1 MAVLKLLAAGYR
13 LFRSRGLA
21 AVLSAALRLLAGSV
35 DSPTGIYLPPN
46 QLLRDGPR
54 IYRQYGFRALIGAAL
69 RQIAAVTDPME
80 GRDRNPVNAP
90 VNQKATR
97 YLYTYELTRIDG
109 VVPSRRPANE
119 TDFALEVPFAFDV
132 PPCPHEKVAAIIHA
146 FYPEIVPELFGQLR
160 NIPCR
165 TDLFIST
172 DTEEKRAEIV
182 AHCAVWDRG
191 SVEVRVCENR
201 GRDIAPKLITFK
213 DVYERYEIFLHLHT
227 KRSPHGGTPL
237 SSWRHYLTENL
248 IGSPDIARSNLH
260 LLEDPK
266 IGIVFPQH
274 LFDLRGILNWGY
286 DYNHARALLARMG
299 IELNKNLV
307 LEFPSGSMFW
317 GRSAA
322 IRKLLDLD
330 LAFSDFPA
338 EAGQIDGTPAH
349 AIERIVLMVAE
360 ASGYEWLK
368 VVRRDLYPIPYTVL
382 AVTRRDDIPEHRLR
396 VFQPCLGRADWS
408 VRPQDLAIIETRPIL
423 SYPSRSERRRLTL
436 LTPTVNPGQI
446 FGGVATAL
454 KLFNE
459 LADEL
464 GDGFDRRIVTTEAD
478 IAPEGY
484 ASLAGYRA
492 QPFFQSRDEMPRVLV
507 DANDR
512 TGGRL
517 DLRAGDV
524 FFATAWWTANLA
536 HELMADQKLF
546 FGKAAPLVYLIQDDE
561 PYFYGWSAK
570 YALAESAY
578 HKGANTLAIINSEEL
593 LETMVAKYKFRDA
606 SFIPYRLNARLEEAL
621 APLPRERRILVYG
634 RPTVSRNAYEIICE
648 ALFRWQQSE
657 PVIASRWRIIS
668 LGESFDPRW
677 TMPVQNMEIGGK
689 ATLDDYADH
698 LNRAAVGISMM
709 ISPHPSYPPLEMA
722 EAGVLTITNKYG
734 CKDLSRRFPEIL
746 SIDRPDPEL
755 LAQAIGTAV
764 RQAEEQCIGKIIPR
778 RAPRNLPADT
788 SRLYSPQ
795 RLGEII
801 RGDLR
806 SADASCRSFSERLP
820 DA

>member
-1 MAVLKLLAAGYR
+1 MGLLKLLPAGYR
-13 LFRSRGLA
+13 LFRSRGPA
-21 AVLSAALRLLAGSV
+21 AVISAALRLLAGAI

-46 QLLRDGPR
+46 QLFREGPR

-109 VVPSRRPANE
+109 VVPSRRPTNE

-132 PPCPHEKVAAIIHA
+132 PPCRHEKVAAIIHA

-172 DTEEKRAEIV
+172 DREEKRAEIV

-191 SVEVRVCENR
+191 SVDVRVCENR
-201 GRDIAPKLITFK
+201 GRDIAPKLITFR
-213 DVYERYEIFLHLHT
+213 DVYDSYEIFLHLHT

-248 IGSPDIARSNLH
+248 IGSPEIARSNLH
-260 LLEDPK
+260 LLDDPK

-286 DYNHARALLARMG
+286 DYNHARALLARMDVD
-299 IELNKNLV
+299 LSKNLV

-330 LAFSDFPA
+330 LGFADFPV

-349 AIERIVLMVAE
+349 AIERIILMVAE

-382 AVTRRDDIPEHRLR
+382 AVNSRDDVLEHRLR
-396 VFQPCLGRADWS
+396 VFQPCLARADWS

-423 SYPSRSERRRLTL
+423 SYPSRNERPRLNL

-454 KLFNE
+454 KIFNE
-459 LADEL
+459 LADHL

-484 ASLAGYRA
+484 ASFPDYRA
-492 QPFFQSRDEMPRVLV
+492 QAFFQSRDEAPRVLV

-517 DLRAGDV
+517 DLRPGDV
-524 FFATAWWTANLA
+524 FLATAWWTANLA
-536 HELMADQKLF
+536 HELIADQKVF
-546 FGKAAPLVYLIQDDE
+546 FGKARPLVYLIQDDE
-561 PYFYGWSAK
+561 PHFYGWSSK
-570 YALAESAY
+570 YALAETAY
-578 HKGANTLAIINSEEL
+578 HKGENTLAIINSEEL
-593 LETMVAKYKFRDA
+593 FETMIASYAFRDA
-606 SFIPYRLNARLEEAL
+606 SFIPYRLNARLDKAL

-648 ALFRWQQSE
+648 ALFRWQQSD
-657 PVIASRWRIIS
+657 PITASRWRIIS
-668 LGESFDPRW
+668 LGESFHQRW
-677 TMPVQNMEIGGK
+677 TVPVQNMEIGGK
-689 ATLDDYADH
+689 ATLENYADH
-698 LNRAAVGISMM
+698 LNRAAVGISLM

-722 EAGVLTITNKYG
+722 EAGVLSITNKYG
-734 CKDLSRRFPEIL
+734 RKDLSQRFPEII
-746 SIDRPDPEL
+746 SIERVDPEL
-755 LAQAIGTAV
+755 LAQAIGAAV
-764 RQAEEQCIGKIIPR
+764 GEADARRIGKIVPR
-778 RAPRNLPADT
+778 RPPRDLPSDA

-795 RLGEII
+795 RLAGL
-801 RGDLR
+801 LR
-806 SADASCRSFSERLP
+806 AELMSRTNCQSVQ
-820 DA
+820 

>member
-1 MAVLKLLAAGYR
+1 MLKLLGAGYR
-13 LFRSRGLA
+13 LFKSRGFA
-21 AVLSAALRLLAGSV
+21 AVLSAALRLLAGAV

-46 QLLRDGPR
+46 QLFRDGPR

-80 GRDRNPVNAP
+80 GRDRNPVNGP
-90 VNQKATR
+90 VNQKATH
-97 YLYTYELTRIDG
+97 YLHTYELTRIDG
-109 VVPSRRPANE
+109 VVPSRRPTNE
-119 TDFALEVPFAFDV
+119 TDFALEVPFGFEL
-132 PPCPHEKVAAIIHA
+132 PPCRQEKVAAIVHA
-146 FYPEIVPELFGQLR
+146 FYPEIVPELFEQLR

-182 AHCAVWDRG
+182 AHGALWDRG
-191 SVEVRVCENR
+191 SVEVRLCENR

-213 DVYERYEIFLHLHT
+213 DVYDRYDIFLHLHT

-248 IGSPDIARSNLH
+248 IGSPEIARSNLH
-260 LLEDPK
+260 LFEDPK

-299 IELNKNLV
+299 IALNKNLV

-330 LAFSDFPA
+330 LGFADFAA
-338 EAGQIDGTPAH
+338 EAGQIDGTLAH
-349 AIERIVLMVAE
+349 ALERIMLMIAE

-382 AVTRRDDIPEHRLR
+382 AVNSADDIAEHRLR
-396 VFQPCLGRADWS
+396 VFQPCLARADWS

-423 SYPSRSERRRLTL
+423 SYPSRNERPRLTL

-454 KLFNE
+454 KIFNE
-459 LADEL
+459 LADHL
-464 GDGFDRRIVTTEAD
+464 GDDFDRRIVTTEAD

-484 ASLAGYRA
+484 ANFPDYQP
-492 QPFFQSRDEMPRVLV
+492 QPFFQSRDEAPRVLV

-512 TGGRL
+512 MGGRL

-524 FFATAWWTANLA
+524 YFATAWWTANLA
-536 HELMADQKLF
+536 HELIADQKVF
-546 FGKAAPLVYLIQDDE
+546 FGREGPLVYLIQDDE
-561 PYFYGWSAK
+561 PYFYGWSSK
-570 YALAESAY
+570 YALAETAY
-578 HKGANTLAIINSEEL
+578 HKGDNTLAIINSEEL
-593 LETMVAKYKFRDA
+593 FETMTAKYRFRDA
-606 SFIPYRLNARLEEAL
+606 SFIPYRLNARIDEVL
-621 APLPRERRILVYG
+621 ARLPRERRILVYG
-634 RPTVSRNAYEIICE
+634 RPTVSRNAFEIICE
-648 ALFRWQQSE
+648 ALFRWQQRE
-657 PVIASRWRIIS
+657 PVTASRWRIIS

-689 ATLDDYADH
+689 GGLEEYADH
-698 LNRAAVGISMM
+698 LNRAAVGISLM

-734 CKDLSRRFPEIL
+734 CKDLSRRFAEII
-746 SIDRPDPEL
+746 SIQRADPEL
-755 LAQAIGTAV
+755 LADAIGTAV
-764 RQAEEQCIGKIIPR
+764 REAEARRIGKIVARRPPR
-778 RAPRNLPADT
+778 DLASDR
-788 SRLYSPQ
+788 SSLYSPQ
-795 RLGEII
+795 KLVEII
-801 RGDLR
+801 RSELHFP
-806 SADASCRSFSERLP
+806 SAGCRGGH
-820 DA
+820 

>member
-1 MAVLKLLAAGYR
+1 MGFLKLLAAGYR
-13 LFRSRGLA
+13 LFRSRGFL
-21 AVLSAALRLLAGSV
+21 AVLSAALKLLSGAI

-46 QLLRDGPR
+46 QFFRDGPR
-54 IYRQYGFRALIGAAL
+54 IYRQHGFRALLGAAI
-69 RQIAAVTDPME
+69 RQVAAVTDPME
-80 GRDRNPVNAP
+80 GRDRNPVNAQ
-90 VNQKATR
+90 VNQRATR
-97 YLYTYELTRIDG
+97 YFHTYELTRVDG
-109 VVPSRRPANE
+109 VVPSRRPTNE
-119 TDFALEVPFAFDV
+119 TDFALEIPFGFEL
-132 PPCPHEKVAAIIHA
+132 PPCRHEGVAVIIHA
-146 FYPEIVPELFGQLR
+146 FYPEIVPEMFGQLR

-172 DTEEKRAEIV
+172 DTEKKRAEIV

-191 SVEVRVCENR
+191 SVDIRVCENR
-201 GRDIAPKLITFK
+201 GRDVAPKLITFK
-213 DVYERYEIFLHLHT
+213 DVYNAYDVFLHLHT

-248 IGSPDIARSNLH
+248 IGSPEIARSNLY

-266 IGIVFPQH
+266 VGIVFPQH

-299 IELNKNLV
+299 VELNKNLV

-322 IRKLLDLD
+322 IRKLLELD
-330 LAFSDFPA
+330 LQFSDFSA
-338 EAGQIDGTPAH
+338 EAGQIDGTLAH
-349 AIERIVLMVAE
+349 AVERIILMVAE

-382 AVTRRDDIPEHRLR
+382 PVNSADDVLEHRLR
-396 VFQPCLGRADWS
+396 VFQPCLARADWS

-423 SYPSRSERRRLTL
+423 SYPSRSDRPRLTL

-459 LADEL
+459 LAGQL
-464 GDGFDRRIVTTEAD
+464 GDAFDRRIVTTEAD

-484 ASLAGYRA
+484 ASFPDYGQRA
-492 QPFFQSRDEMPRVLV
+492 FFQSRDDLSRVLV

-524 FFATAWWTANLA
+524 FVATAWWTANLA
-536 HELMADQKLF
+536 HELIADQKVF
-546 FGKAAPLVYLIQDDE
+546 FGKAPPLVYLIQDDE
-561 PYFYGWSAK
+561 PYFYGWSSK
-570 YALAESAY
+570 HALAEAAY

-593 LETMVAKYKFRDA
+593 FETMIAKYRFRQA
-606 SFIPYRLNARLEEAL
+606 LFMPYRLNARINEVL
-621 APLPRERRILVYG
+621 APLPRERRIVVYG
-634 RPTVSRNAYEIICE
+634 RPTVSRNAFEIICE
-648 ALFRWQQSE
+648 ALFQWQQSE
-657 PVIASRWRIIS
+657 PILASRWRIIS
-668 LGESFDPRW
+668 LGEAFDERW
-677 TMPVQNMEIGGK
+677 KVPVQNMEIGGK
-689 ATLDDYADH
+689 ASLEEYADH
-698 LNRAAVGISMM
+698 LNRAALGISLM

-734 CKDLSRRFPEIL
+734 SKDLSRRFPEII
-746 SIDRPDPEL
+746 SIERVDPQL
-755 LAQAIGTAV
+755 LADAIGAAV
-764 RQAEEQCIGKIIPR
+764 LAAEQQRIGKIIPR
-778 RAPRNLPADT
+778 RQPRDIPSDDE
-788 SRLYSPQ
+788 RLYSPR
-795 RLGEII
+795 RLAEII
-801 RGDLR
+801 RAEMR
-806 SADASCRSFSERLP
+806 SRVETCRSP
-820 DA
+820 H

>member
-1 MAVLKLLAAGYR
+1 MAMLKLLGAGYR
-13 LFRSRGLA
+13 LFRSRGFA
-21 AVLSAALRLLAGSV
+21 AVLSAALRLLAGAV

-54 IYRQYGFRALIGAAL
+54 ICRQYGLRALIGAAL

-97 YLYTYELTRIDG
+97 YLYTYELTRVDG
-109 VVPSRRPANE
+109 VVPSRRPTNE
-119 TDFALEVPFAFDV
+119 TDFALEIPFAFDL
-132 PPCPHEKVAAIIHA
+132 PPCRHERVAAIIHA
-146 FYPEIVPELFGQLR
+146 FYPEIVPDLLAQLR

-172 DTEEKRAEIV
+172 DTEVKRAEIV

-191 SVEVRVCENR
+191 SVDLRVCENR
-201 GRDIAPKLITFK
+201 GRDIAPKLITFR
-213 DVYERYEIFLHLHT
+213 DVYDSYELFLHLHT

-248 IGSPDIARSNLH
+248 IGSQEIAQSNLN

-286 DYNHARALLARMG
+286 DYNLARTLLARMG
-299 IELNKNLV
+299 IDLNRNLV

-322 IRKLLDLD
+322 IKKLLDLD
-330 LAFSDFPA
+330 LQFSDFPD
-338 EAGQIDGTPAH
+338 EAGQIDGTLAH
-349 AIERIVLMVAE
+349 AIERSVLMIAE

-382 AVTRRDDIPEHRLR
+382 AVNGADELPEHRLR
-396 VFQPCLGRADWS
+396 VFQPCLARADWS
-408 VRPQDLAIIETRPIL
+408 VRPQDLAIIEARPIL
-423 SYPSRSERRRLTL
+423 SYPSRTERPRLTL

-454 KLFNE
+454 KIFNE
-459 LADEL
+459 LAGHL

-484 ASLAGYRA
+484 ASFPDYRA
-492 QPFFQSRDEMPRVLV
+492 QPFFQSRDEAPRVLV

-524 FFATAWWTANLA
+524 FLATAWWTANLA
-536 HELMADQKLF
+536 HELIADQKVF
-546 FGKAAPLVYLIQDDE
+546 FGRESPLVYLIQDDE
-561 PYFYGWSAK
+561 PYFYGWSSR
-570 YALAESAY
+570 YALAETAY
-578 HKGANTLAIINSEEL
+578 HKGGNTLAIINSEEL
-593 LETMVAKYKFRDA
+593 FETMIAKYRFRDA
-606 SFIPYRLNARLEEAL
+606 SFIPYRLNARINEVL

-634 RPTVSRNAYEIICE
+634 RPTVSRNAFEIICE
-648 ALFRWQQSE
+648 ALFRWQQNE
-657 PVIASRWRIIS
+657 PVTASRWRIVS

-677 TMPVQNMEIGGK
+677 TVPVQNIEIGGK
-689 ATLDDYADH
+689 ASLEEYADH
-698 LNRAAVGISMM
+698 LNRAAVGISLM

-722 EAGVLTITNKYG
+722 EAGVLAITNKYG
-734 CKDLSRRFPEIL
+734 CKDLSRRFPGII
-746 SIDRPDPEL
+746 SIERADPEL
-755 LAQAIGTAV
+755 LEEAIRAAV
-764 RQAEEQCIGKIIPR
+764 RQAEEERIGRIIPR
-778 RAPRNLPADT
+778 LPPRDLPSDQ
-788 SRLYSPQ
+788 SRLYSLQ
-795 RLGEII
+795 TLAGII
-801 RGDLR
+801 QSDLHPR
-806 SADASCRSFSERLP
+806 PTSCGSLQ
-820 DA
+820 

>member
-1 MAVLKLLAAGYR
+1 LKLLAAGYR
-13 LFRSRGLA
+13 LFRSRGFL
-21 AVLSAALRLLAGSV
+21 AVLSAALKLLAGAV

-46 QLLRDGPR
+46 QFFRDGPR
-54 IYRQYGFRALIGAAL
+54 IYRQYGFRALLGAAL
-69 RQIAAVTDPME
+69 RQVAAVTDPME
-80 GRDRNPVNAP
+80 GGDRNPVNAQ

-97 YLYTYELTRIDG
+97 YLHTYELTRIDG
-109 VVPSRRPANE
+109 VVPSRRPTNE
-119 TDFALEVPFAFDV
+119 TDFALEIPFGFQV
-132 PPCPHEKVAAIIHA
+132 PPCRHESVAVIIHA
-146 FYPEIVPELFGQLR
+146 FYPDIVPELFGQLR

-172 DTEEKRAEIV
+172 DTEEKRAEV
-182 AHCAVWDRG
+182 AANCAVWDRG
-191 SVEVRVCENR
+191 SVDIRLCENR

-213 DVYERYEIFLHLHT
+213 DVYDVYEIFLHLHT

-248 IGSPDIARSNLH
+248 IGSPEIARSNLY

-266 IGIVFPQH
+266 VGIVFPQH

-330 LAFSDFPA
+330 LQFSNFPA
-338 EAGQIDGTPAH
+338 EAGQIDGTLAH
-349 AIERIVLMVAE
+349 AIERIMLMVAE

-368 VVRRDLYPIPYTVL
+368 VVRRELYPIPYTVL
-382 AVTRRDDIPEHRLR
+382 AVSGAEDIPEHRLR
-396 VFQPCLGRADWS
+396 VFQPCLARADWS
-408 VRPQDLAIIETRPIL
+408 VRPQDLAIIETRPLL
-423 SYPSRSERRRLTL
+423 SYPSRSERPRLTL

-454 KLFNE
+454 KIFNE
-459 LADEL
+459 LADQL

-484 ASLAGYRA
+484 ASFPDYRA
-492 QPFFQSRDEMPRVLV
+492 RAFFQSRDDLPRVLV

-524 FFATAWWTANLA
+524 FLATAWWTANLA
-536 HELMADQKLF
+536 QELIADQKLF
-546 FGKAAPLVYLIQDDE
+546 FGKAPPLVYLIQDDE
-561 PYFYGWSAK
+561 PYFYGWSSK
-570 YALAESAY
+570 YALAEAAY

-593 LETMVAKYKFRDA
+593 FETMIAKYRFRDA
-606 SFIPYRLNARLEEAL
+606 FFIPYRLNARINDVL
-621 APLPRERRILVYG
+621 APLPRERRILIYG
-634 RPTVSRNAYEIICE
+634 RPTVSRNAFEIICE
-648 ALFRWQQSE
+648 ALFQWQQRE
-657 PVIASRWRIIS
+657 PITASRWRIIS
-668 LGESFDPRW
+668 LGETFDQRW
-677 TMPVQNMEIGGK
+677 KVPVRNMEIGGK
-689 ATLDDYADH
+689 VSLEEYADH
-698 LNRAAVGISMM
+698 LNRAAVGISLM

-722 EAGVLTITNKYG
+722 EAGVLAITNNYG
-734 CKDLSRRFPEIL
+734 CKDLSRRFPEIV
-746 SIDRPDPEL
+746 SIERVDPEL
-755 LAQAIGTAV
+755 LADAIGAAV
-764 RQAEEQCIGKIIPR
+764 REAEERRIGRIIPR
-778 RAPRNLPADT
+778 RQPRDLPSDEG
-788 SRLYSPQ
+788 RLYSPQ
-795 RLGEII
+795 RLADIV
-801 RGDLR
+801 RGDLHSR
-806 SADASCRSFSERLP
+806 GATCRSTR
-820 DA
+820 

>member
-1 MAVLKLLAAGYR
+1 MGILKLLAAGYR
-13 LFRSRGLA
+13 LLLSRGPA
-21 AVLSAALRLLAGSV
+21 AVFSAALRLLAGAI

-46 QLLRDGPR
+46 QFFRDGRR
-54 IYRQYGFRALIGAAL
+54 IYRQYGMRALIGAAL

-97 YLYTYELTRIDG
+97 YFYTYELTRIDG

-119 TDFALEVPFAFDV
+119 TDFALEVPFGFTV
-132 PPCPHEKVAAIIHA
+132 PPCRHKKVAAIIHA

-160 NIPCR
+160 NIPCQ
-165 TDLFIST
+165 TDLFVST
-172 DTEEKRAEIV
+172 DSEEKRAEIA

-191 SVEVRVCENR
+191 SVNIRVCENR
-201 GRDIAPKLITFK
+201 GRDIAPKLVTFR
-213 DVYERYEIFLHLHT
+213 DVYDSYDVFLHLHT

-248 IGSPDIARSNLH
+248 IGSPEIARANLY

-286 DYNHARALLARMG
+286 DYNHARALLARIG
-299 IELNKNLV
+299 VNLDKNLV

-322 IRKLLDLD
+322 IRKLLDLN
-330 LAFSDFPA
+330 LDFADFAA
-338 EAGQIDGTPAH
+338 EAGQIDGTLAH
-349 AIERIVLMVAE
+349 AIERIMLMVAE
-360 ASGYEWLK
+360 ASGHEWLK

-382 AVTRRDDIPEHRLR
+382 AVNGAGDIAEHRLR
-396 VFQPCLGRADWS
+396 VFQPCLARADWS
-408 VRPQDLAIIETRPIL
+408 VRPQDLAIIETRPL
-423 SYPSRSERRRLTL
+423 LAYPSRVRRPRLTL

-454 KLFNE
+454 KIFEE

-464 GDGFDRRIVTTEAD
+464 GDEFDRRIVTTEAD

-484 ASLAGYRA
+484 ASFPGYVA
-492 QPFFQSRDEMPRVLV
+492 QPFSQSRDEAPRVLV

-524 FFATAWWTANLA
+524 FLATAWWTANLA
-536 HELMADQKLF
+536 HDLITDQKTF
-546 FGKAAPLVYLIQDDE
+546 FNEAPPLIYLIQDDE
-561 PYFYGWSAK
+561 PYFYGWSSR
-570 YALAESAY
+570 YALAEAAY
-578 HKGANTLAIINSEEL
+578 HKGENTLAIINSEEL
-593 LETMVAKYKFRDA
+593 FETMAAKYKFRDA
-606 SFIPYRLNARLEEAL
+606 SFIPYRLNARIDEVL
-621 APLPRERRILVYG
+621 APLPRERRILLYG

-648 ALFRWQQSE
+648 ALFRWQQRE
-657 PVIASRWRIIS
+657 PITASRWRIIS
-668 LGESFDPRW
+668 LGESFDGRW

-689 ATLDDYADH
+689 ASLEDYADH
-698 LNRAAVGISMM
+698 LNRAAVGISLM

-722 EAGVLTITNKYG
+722 EAGVLTITNNYE
-734 CKDLSRRFPEIL
+734 CKDLSRRFPEI
-746 SIDRPDPEL
+746 IPIERVDAEL
-755 LAQAIGTAV
+755 LAEAIGTAV
-764 RQAEEQCIGKIIPR
+764 HDAEARRIGKIVAR
-778 RAPRNLPADT
+778 RAPRDLPADPGRRY
-788 SRLYSPQ
+788 SAKRLAA
-795 RLGEII
+795 II
-801 RGDLR
+801 RGDLL
-806 SADASCRSFSERLP
+806 ADNTDQPMASMGGSHL
-820 DA
+820 

>member
-1 MAVLKLLAAGYR
+1 MGFLKLLPAGYR

-21 AVLSAALRLLAGSV
+21 AVLSAALRLLAGAI

-46 QLLRDGPR
+46 QFFRDGPR
-54 IYRQYGFRALIGAAL
+54 IYRQYGLRALIGAAL

-109 VVPSRRPANE
+109 VVPSRRPTNE
-119 TDFALEVPFAFDV
+119 TDFALEVPFAFEL
-132 PPCPHEKVAAIIHA
+132 PPCRHEKVAAIIHA
-146 FYPEIVPELFGQLR
+146 FYPEIVPDLLAQLR

-172 DTEEKRAEIV
+172 DTEDKRAEI
-182 AHCAVWDRG
+182 AGHCAGWDRG
-191 SVEVRVCENR
+191 SVHIRVCENR
-201 GRDIAPKLITFK
+201 GRDLAPKLITFK
-213 DVYERYEIFLHLHT
+213 DVYETHEIFLHLHT

-248 IGSPDIARSNLH
+248 IGSPEIARSNLH

-266 IGIVFPQH
+266 VGIVFPQH

-299 IELNKNLV
+299 IELSKNLV

-322 IRKLLDLD
+322 IRRLLDLD
-330 LAFSDFPA
+330 LQFSDFPD

-349 AIERIVLMVAE
+349 AIERIMLMVAE

-382 AVTRRDDIPEHRLR
+382 AVNGAEDIADHRLR
-396 VFQPCLGRADWS
+396 VFQPCLAGADWS
-408 VRPQDLAIIETRPIL
+408 LRPQDLAIIETRPLL
-423 SYPSRSERRRLTL
+423 SYPSRNTRPRLTL

-454 KLFNE
+454 KIFNE
-459 LADEL
+459 LADQL

-484 ASLAGYRA
+484 ASFPDYRA
-492 QPFFQSRDEMPRVLV
+492 QAFFQSRDEARRILV

-512 TGGRL
+512 SGGRL

-524 FFATAWWTANLA
+524 FVATAWWTANLA
-536 HELMADQKLF
+536 HDLIADQRIF
-546 FGKAAPLVYLIQDDE
+546 FGKAPPLVYLIQDDE
-561 PYFYGWSAK
+561 PYFYGWSSK
-570 YALAESAY
+570 YALAEAAY
-578 HKGANTLAIINSEEL
+578 HKGGNTLAVINSEEL
-593 LETMVAKYKFRDA
+593 FETMIAKYRFRDA
-606 SFIPYRLNARLEEAL
+606 SFIPYRLNARIDQVL

-634 RPTVSRNAYEIICE
+634 RPTVSRNTFEIIAE
-648 ALFRWQQSE
+648 ALFQWQQKE
-657 PVIASRWRIIS
+657 PVTASRWRIIS
-668 LGESFDPRW
+668 LGETFDPRW
-677 TMPVQNMEIGGK
+677 TVPVQNMEIGGK
-689 ATLDDYADH
+689 ASLEEYADH
-698 LNRAAVGISMM
+698 LNRAAVGISLMV
-709 ISPHPSYPPLEMA
+709 SPHPSYPPLEMA
-722 EAGVLTITNKYG
+722 EAGVLAITNKYG
-734 CKDLSRRFPEIL
+734 AKDLSRRFPEII
-746 SIDRPDPEL
+746 SIDRVDPKL
-755 LAQAIGTAV
+755 LAEAIGAAV
-764 RQAEEQCIGKIIPR
+764 REAEAHRIGRIVPRQQARDLQ
-778 RAPRNLPADT
+778 AHSD
-788 SRLYSPQ
+788 RLYNPAVFA
-795 RLGEII
+795 EII
-801 RGDLR
+801 RADVQRR
-806 SADASCRSFSERLP
+806 SAASMGQ
-820 DA
+820 

>member
-1 MAVLKLLAAGYR
+1 MRTGAMGFLKLIPAGYR
-13 LFRSRGLA
+13 LFKSRGLA
-21 AVLSAALRLLAGSV
+21 AVFSAALRLLAGAI

-46 QLLRDGPR
+46 QFFREGPR

-69 RQIAAVTDPME
+69 RQIAAVSDPME

-109 VVPSRRPANE
+109 VVPSRRPTNE
-119 TDFALEVPFAFDV
+119 TDFALEVPFAFDL
-132 PPCPHEKVAAIIHA
+132 PPCRHDKVAAIIHA

-182 AHCAVWDRG
+182 AHCAAWDRG
-191 SVEVRVCENR
+191 SVDVRVCENR
-201 GRDIAPKLITFK
+201 GRDVAPKLITFK
-213 DVYERYEIFLHLHT
+213 DVYDRYDVFLHLHT

-248 IGSPDIARSNLH
+248 IGSPEIARSNLY

-266 IGIVFPQH
+266 MGIVFPQH

-299 IELNKNLV
+299 IDLNKNLV

-330 LAFSDFPA
+330 LQFSDFPS

-349 AIERIVLMVAE
+349 AIERVILMIAE
-360 ASGYEWLK
+360 ASGYEWAK

-382 AVTRRDDIPEHRLR
+382 PVNRAEDIPEHRLR
-396 VFQPCLGRADWS
+396 VFQPCLARADWD

-423 SYPSRSERRRLTL
+423 SYPSRNPRPRLTL

-454 KLFNE
+454 KMFNE

-464 GDGFDRRIVTTEAD
+464 GGTFDRRIVTTEAD

-484 ASLAGYRA
+484 ASFPDYVA
-492 QPFFQSRDEMPRVLV
+492 QPFFQSRDEAARVLV

-512 TGGRL
+512 AGGRL
-517 DLRAGDV
+517 DLRARDV

-536 HELMADQKLF
+536 HDLIADQKTF
-546 FGKAAPLVYLIQDDE
+546 FERETPLVYLIQDDE
-561 PYFYGWSAK
+561 PYFYGWSSK
-570 YALAESAY
+570 YALAEAAY
-578 HKGANTLAIINSEEL
+578 HKAGNTLAIINSEEL
-593 LETMVAKYKFRDA
+593 FKTMVAKYRFRDA
-606 SFIPYRLNARLEEAL
+606 SFIPYRLNARVDQAL
-621 APLPRERRILVYG
+621 APQPRERRILIYG
-634 RPTVSRNAYEIICE
+634 RPTVSRNVYEVICE
-648 ALFRWQQSE
+648 ALFRWQQRE
-657 PVIASRWRIIS
+657 PVIASRWRIVS
-668 LGESFDPRW
+668 LGESFDRRW
-677 TMPVQNMEIGGK
+677 TVPVQNMEIGGK
-689 ATLDDYADH
+689 ASLEDYADH
-698 LNRAAVGISMM
+698 LNRAAVGISLM

-722 EAGVLTITNKYG
+722 EAGVLTITNEHG
-734 CKDLSRRFPEIL
+734 SKDLSRRFPEMI
-746 SIDRPDPEL
+746 SIDHVDPEL
-755 LAQAIGTAV
+755 LAQAIAAAV
-764 RQAEEQCIGKIIPR
+764 AQAEEERIGNIVPR
-778 RAPRNLPADT
+778 RKPLDLSADAG
-788 SRLYSPQ
+788 RLYSAKH
-795 RLGEII
+795 LAEMI
-801 RGDLR
+801 RADIT
-806 SADASCRSFSERLP
+806 ADAARCRSLH
-820 DA
+820 

>member
-1 MAVLKLLAAGYR
+1 MGFLKLLPAGYR
-13 LFRSRGLA
+13 LFRSRGPA
-21 AVLSAALRLLAGSV
+21 AVLSAALRLLAGAV

-46 QLLRDGPR
+46 QFFRDGPR
-54 IYRQYGFRALIGAAL
+54 IYRQYGLRALIGAAL

-97 YLYTYELTRIDG
+97 YLYTYELTRVDG
-109 VVPSRRPANE
+109 VVPSRRPTNE
-119 TDFALEVPFAFDV
+119 TDFALEVPFAFEL
-132 PPCPHEKVAAIIHA
+132 PPSRHEKVAAIIHA
-146 FYPEIVPELFGQLR
+146 FYPEIVPDLLAQLR
-160 NIPCR
+160 NVPCR

-172 DTEEKRAEIV
+172 DTEEKRTEI
-182 AHCAVWDRG
+182 AGHCAGWDRG
-191 SVEVRVCENR
+191 SVDTRVCENR
-201 GRDIAPKLITFK
+201 GRDIAPKLITFRHA
-213 DVYERYEIFLHLHT
+213 YETHDIFLHLHT

-248 IGSPDIARSNLH
+248 IGSPEIARSNLH
-260 LLEDPK
+260 LFEDPK

-299 IELNKNLV
+299 VELNKNLV

-330 LAFSDFPA
+330 LRFSDFPA

-349 AIERIVLMVAE
+349 AIERIMLMVAE

-382 AVTRRDDIPEHRLR
+382 AVNGPDDIADHRLR
-396 VFQPCLGRADWS
+396 VFQPCLARADWS

-423 SYPSRSERRRLTL
+423 SYPSRNVRPRLTL

-459 LADEL
+459 LADQL
-464 GDGFDRRIVTTEAD
+464 GNGFDRRIVTTEAD

-484 ASLAGYRA
+484 ASFPDYRA
-492 QPFFQSRDEMPRVLV
+492 QPFFQSRDEAPRVLV

-512 TGGRL
+512 SGGRL

-524 FFATAWWTANLA
+524 FVATAWWTANLA
-536 HELMADQKLF
+536 HDLIADQNVF
-546 FGKAAPLVYLIQDDE
+546 FGKAPPLIYLIQDDE
-561 PYFYGWSAK
+561 PYFYGWSSK
-570 YALAESAY
+570 YALAEAAY
-578 HKGANTLAIINSEEL
+578 HKGGNTLAIINSEEL
-593 LETMVAKYKFRDA
+593 FETMIAKYKFRDA
-606 SFIPYRLNARLEEAL
+606 SFIPYRLNTRIDQVL

-634 RPTVSRNAYEIICE
+634 RPTVSRNTFEIICE
-648 ALFRWQQSE
+648 ALFQWQQKE

-668 LGESFDPRW
+668 LGETFDPRW
-677 TMPVQNMEIGGK
+677 TVPVQNMEIGGK
-689 ATLDDYADH
+689 ASLEEYADH
-698 LNRAAVGISMM
+698 LNRAAVGISLMV
-709 ISPHPSYPPLEMA
+709 SPHPSYPPLEMA
-722 EAGVLTITNKYG
+722 EAGVLTITNNYG
-734 CKDLSRRFPEIL
+734 AKQLSRRFPEII
-746 SIDRPDPEL
+746 SIDRVDAEL
-755 LAQAIGTAV
+755 LANAIGAAV
-764 RQAEEQCIGKIIPR
+764 REAEEQRIGKIVPR
-778 RAPRNLPADT
+778 RHARDLPADPA
-788 SRLYSPQ
+788 RLYSPQ
-795 RLGEII
+795 RLAEII
-801 RGDLR
+801 RADL
-806 SADASCRSFSERLP
+806 STDLVSCRSLQ
-820 DA
+820 